1 MAMSMDEIKKKIEK
15 IDQLPTLPI
24 IITELLG
31 LLDNPKSTPREINE
45 LIKNDQALTSKTLR
59 LVNSSYYGFPRKIAT
74 VTESIVILGFDT
86 VRNLAV
92 SAGMVK
98 LLKGKGAFDKEKF
111 WHHTVA
117 VAFMAKLIAQK
128 TKYQN
133 AEVAFVSG
141 LLHDI
146 AKVFEDLYFNS
157 EFLKALQLSK
167 SSGKSLNEAE
177 TEIFGYDHGSIG
189 KRLGDSWNLPK
200 PIVASIAYHHEIEKN
215 IYPEHEQLVAI
226 INLSDTLVRLKKIG
240 DSGNYGKTLVSLKVI
255 NMLKL
260 TKEQIPTIIKEFDE
274 EIKKGSAFLDLLND

>member
-117 VAFMAKLIAQK
+117 VAFMSKLIAQK
-128 TKYQN
+128 IKYQN

-146 AKVFEDLYFNS
+146 TKVFEDLYFNS

-167 SSGKSLNEAE
+167 DSGKNLNEAE
-177 TEIFGYDHGSIG
+177 VETLGYDHGAIG

-200 PIVASIAYHHEIEKN
+200 PIVAAIAYHHDIEKN

-226 INLSDTLVRLKKIG
+226 VSLADTLVRLKKIG
-240 DSGNYGKTLVSLKVI
+240 DSGNYGKTLVSLKMMNI
-255 NMLKL
+255 LKL
-260 TKEQIPTIIKEFDE
+260 TKEQIPVIIKEFDE

>member
-74 VTESIVILGFDT
+74 VTEAIVILGFDT
-86 VRNLAV
+86 IRNLAV

-98 LLKGKGAFDKEKF
+98 LLKGKGIFDKEKF

-117 VAFMAKLIAQK
+117 VAFMAKLIAQNV
-128 TKYQN
+128 KYQN
-133 AEVAFVSG
+133 PEVAFVSG

-146 AKVFEDLYFNS
+146 SKIFEDLYFNA
-157 EFLKALQLSK
+157 EFIKALKMSEET
-167 SSGKSLNEAE
+167 GKPLNEAE
-177 TEIFGYDHGSIG
+177 NEILGYDHGAIG
-189 KRLGDSWNLPK
+189 KRLADSWNLPK
-200 PIVASIAYHHEIEKN
+200 PIVASIAYHHDLEKN
-215 IYPEHEQLVAI
+215 IFPEHEQLVAI
-226 INLSDTLVRLKKIG
+226 VNLADTLVRLKKIG
-240 DSGNYGKTLVSLKVI
+240 DSGNYGKNLVSLKI
-255 NMLKL
+255 MGILKL
-260 TKEQIPTIIKEFDE
+260 TKEQIPGLLKEFDE
-274 EIKKGSAFLDLLND
+274 EIKKGSAFLDLLHD

>member
-74 VTESIVILGFDT
+74 VTEAIVILGFDT

-98 LLKGKGAFDKEKF
+98 LLKGKGIFDKEKF

-117 VAFMAKLIAQK
+117 VAFMSKLIAQK
-128 TKYQN
+128 VKYQN
-133 AEVAFVSG
+133 PEVAFVSG

-157 EFLKALQLSK
+157 EFLKALQMSK
-167 SSGKSLNEAE
+167 DTGKSLNESE
-177 TEIFGYDHGSIG
+177 VEVLGYDHGAIG

-200 PIVASIAYHHEIEKN
+200 PIVASIAYHHDFDRN
-215 IYPEHEQLVAI
+215 IFPEHEQLVAI

-240 DSGNYGKTLVSLKVI
+240 DSGNYGKSLVSLKVM

-260 TKEQIPTIIKEFDE
+260 TKEQIPSIMKEFDE

>member
-167 SSGKSLNEAE
+167 DSGKSLNEAE
-177 TEIFGYDHGSIG
+177 TEVLGYDHGSIG

-200 PIVASIAYHHEIEKN
+200 AIVASIAYHHEIEKN

-240 DSGNYGKTLVSLKVI
+240 DSGNYGKTLVSLKVMNI
-255 NMLKL
+255 LKL
-260 TKEQIPTIIKEFDE
+260 TKDQIPVIIKEFDE
-274 EIKKGSAFLDLLND
+274 ENKKRKCYF

>member
-167 SSGKSLNEAE
+167 DSGKSLNEAE
-177 TEIFGYDHGSIG
+177 TEVLGYDHGSIG

-200 PIVASIAYHHEIEKN
+200 AIVASIAYHHEIEKN

-240 DSGNYGKTLVSLKVI
+240 DSGNYGKTLVSLKVMNI
-255 NMLKL
+255 LKL
-260 TKEQIPTIIKEFDE
+260 TKDQIPVIIKEFDE

>member
-15 IDQLPTLPI
+15 IDQLPTLPV

-74 VTESIVILGFDT
+74 VTEAIVILGFDT

-98 LLKGKGAFDKEKF
+98 LLKGKGAFNKEQF

-117 VAFMAKLIAQK
+117 VAFMSKVIAKTI
-128 TKYQN
+128 KYQN
-133 AEVAFVSG
+133 PEVAFVSG

-146 AKVFEDLYFNS
+146 AKVFEDQYFN
-157 EFLKALQLSK
+157 EYFLKALELSK
-167 SSGKSLNEAE
+167 STGKPLFEAE
-177 TEIFGYDHGSIG
+177 VEVLGYDHGAIG
-189 KRLGDSWNLPK
+189 KRLGESWNLPK
-200 PIVASIAYHHEIEKN
+200 TIVAPIAYHHEIDKN
-215 IYPEHEQLVAI
+215 IYPEHEQLIAI
-226 INLSDTLVRLKKIG
+226 ITMSDALARMKKAG
-240 DSGNYGKTLVSLKVI
+240 DSGNYGKATASLRI
-255 NMLKL
+255 MNILKI
-260 TKEQIPTIIKEFDE
+260 TKEQVPGIIKEYDE
-274 EIKKGSAFLDLLND
+274 EMKKGSAFLDLLND

>member
-74 VTESIVILGFDT
+74 VTEAIVILGFDT

-98 LLKGKGAFDKEKF
+98 LLKGKGIFDKEKF

-117 VAFMAKLIAQK
+117 VAFMSKLIAQK
-128 TKYQN
+128 VKYQN
-133 AEVAFVSG
+133 PEVAFVSG

-157 EFLKALQLSK
+157 EFLKALQMSK
-167 SSGKSLNEAE
+167 DTGKSLNESE
-177 TEIFGYDHGSIG
+177 VEVLGYDHGAIG

-200 PIVASIAYHHEIEKN
+200 PIVASIAYHHDFDKN
-215 IYPEHEQLVAI
+215 IFPEHEQLIAI
-226 INLSDTLVRLKKIG
+226 INISDTLVRLKKIG
-240 DSGNYGKTLVSLKVI
+240 DSGNYGKSLVSLKI
-255 NMLKL
+255 MNTLKL
-260 TKEQIPTIIKEFDE
+260 TKEQIPSIMKEFDE

>member
-1 MAMSMDEIKKKIEK
+1 MPMSMDEIKKKIEK

-74 VTESIVILGFDT
+74 VTEAIVILGFDT

-111 WHHTVA
+111 WYHTVA
-117 VAFMAKLIAQK
+117 VAFMSKILAKV
-128 TKYQN
+128 TKYPN
-133 AEVAFVSG
+133 PEIAFVSG

-146 AKVFEDLYFNS
+146 AKVFEDQYFN
-157 EFLKALQLSK
+157 EYFIKALELSK
-167 SSGKSLNEAE
+167 SSERPLFEVE
-177 TEIFGYDHGSIG
+177 TEILGYDHGAIG
-189 KRLGDSWNLPK
+189 KRLSESWNLPK
-200 PIVASIAYHHEIEKN
+200 SIVASISYHHEIEKN

-226 INLSDTLVRLKKIG
+226 TNMADALARMKKAG
-240 DSGNYGKTLVSLKVI
+240 DSGNYGKASVSLRI
-255 NMLKL
+255 MNILKI
-260 TKEQIPTIIKEFDE
+260 TKEQVPSIIKEFDE
-274 EIKKGSAFLDLLND
+274 EMKKGSAFLDLLND